1 MTKLFR
7 PEQEKKI
14 ITAIS
19 EIESK
24 TTGELRVYIEDKCPE
39 DVHNRAMK
47 IFEQYG
53 VYKTKERNGVLI
65 YVAFRSRQ
73 LYIWGDSGI
82 HEKAGQSLWDNIL
95 KNMSND
101 FADGM
106 YESGLLKAI
115 KAIGVIM
122 NQYFPANSKDT
133 DNELPDEIIYGF

>member
-1 MTKLFR
+1 MSKFFK

-14 ITAIS
+14 ISAIS
-19 EIESK
+19 NIEST

-39 DVHNRAMK
+39 DVHHRAMK

-53 VYKTKERNGVLI
+53 VHKTKARNGVLI
-65 YVAFRSRQ
+65 YVAVRSRQ

-82 HEKAGQSLWDNIL
+82 HEKVGQSLWDNIL
-95 KNMSND
+95 KDMSND

-115 KAIGVIM
+115 NAIGVIM
-122 NQYFPANSKDT
+122 KQYFPANGKDT